1 MGKNFFEAVREM
13 TDAAGNVEVAIIPLS
28 KLGGRDAMD
37 YALRQDVPARKIIE
51 SQFLEQ
57 TLDI

>member
-1 MGKNFFEAVREM
+1 MGKNFFDAVREM
-13 TDAAGNVEVAIIPLS
+13 TDPSGNVEVAIIPLNR
-28 KLGGRDAMD
+28 LGSRDAMD
-37 YALRQDVPARKIIE
+37 YAQRQDVPARKIIE